1 MPPPE
6 DQVSGDR
13 YESFAPRPSVTRRPG
28 AHIRPLTVT
37 EPASTAPGIIQPLVP
52 THEEWVSFGRYEPYP
67 PRRPLA
73 LVLACPPTRRDTS
86 RR

>member
-1 MPPPE
+1 
-6 DQVSGDR
+6 
-13 YESFAPRPSVTRRPG
+13 
-28 AHIRPLTVT
+28 
-37 EPASTAPGIIQPLVP
+37 VP